1 MAELIGGKGFAPA
14 PARVHAAPGSD
25 AKAPRPRLPPRPAR
39 SPRAKGDPAPA
50 SPIAAHPRR
59 RDRRAGSPTHHTPPR
74 QRPSLDP
81 DAKKIDWDAC
91 TVRGWADG
99 SLVFKFD
106 QLDPSYE
113 EEAALHATPR
123 DAALANFAWSN
134 SLKLGVKFPQQLAMS
149 IRKLEHYVA
158 QFDGDE
164 KNLGVD
170 LKYGLFKTYEKAARQ
185 QERLRQGLSG
195 SEDGDSG
202 DSGEE
207 TGSEA
212 SGSNGGAGS
221 AVDEDADDNGVR
233 RRHYSKEKEKERERS
248 GSAESNGTGPRHEP
262 SLAEMVAAAT
272 EGAVVREHVAPATA
286 EEPVTAATPPARPW
300 AILLAAAAARTA
312 AVSLLM
318 WLLRIPLTLYRLL
331 PYALRRLF
339 HFGATWPPTLS
350 EPHVSP
356 AVAGMHLSDDGFSR
370 TALST
375 AGFDPQ
381 GRSSGPTLPLSDVPA
396 WRLEQLVGAGVRNA
410 ELYRQAL
417 IHPTALQTEQR
428 HLSYERL
435 EYLGDAVLELC
446 TRQLL
451 MERAPDADEGTL
463 TNRGQALVAGA
474 TVNRI
479 GAWMCLDRWVCC
491 NAYSMRDSLAAS
503 SGILG
508 DAFEALLGAVY
519 VDKGLGA
526 ARRLLLRV
534 LKECPALEWDAVEGR
549 RDYKGLL
556 MRSMSAGRKGPS
568 MKVTYSVI
576 SSRMLPFHGT
586 AMRRKFW
593 VVAAEV
599 GGAERGRGGSFDK
612 REAEQA
618 AAREALE
625 ALGELPSGEEEES
638 EGEEHP

>member
-1 MAELIGGKGFAPA
+1 M
-14 PARVHAAPGSD
+14 
-25 AKAPRPRLPPRPAR
+25 
-39 SPRAKGDPAPA
+39 
-50 SPIAAHPRR
+50 
-59 RDRRAGSPTHHTPPR
+59 
-74 QRPSLDP
+74 
-81 DAKKIDWDAC
+81 
-91 TVRGWADG
+91 RGWADG

-113 EEAALHATPR
+113 EEAVLAATPR
-123 DAALANFAWSN
+123 DAALATFAWSN
-134 SLKLGVKFPQQLAMS
+134 ALKLGVKFPQQVSMT
-149 IRKLEHYVA
+149 IRKLEQYVA
-158 QFDGDE
+158 DFNGDD
-164 KNLGVD
+164 KDLGVD

-185 QERLRQGLSG
+185 QERLRQGLTTSDD
-195 SEDGDSG
+195 SEE
-202 DSGEE
+202 GEKE
-207 TGSEA
+207 T
-212 SGSNGGAGS
+212 NGRGRG
-221 AVDEDADDNGVR
+221 EDAVLDHAAASENGAKSR
-233 RRHYSKEKEKERERS
+233 REGRAKERS
-248 GSAESNGTGPRHEP
+248 GNGNGSRGPESNGASGPRQEP
-262 SLAEMVAAAT
+262 SVTEITAAAA
-272 EGAVVREHVAPATA
+272 EGAVIRETAA
-286 EEPVTAATPPARPW
+286 EEPAATPAAPSRQW
-300 AILLAAAAARTA
+300 AQLLIAAAAVRSVAK
-312 AVSLLM
+312 SLLL
-318 WLLRIPLTLYRLL
+318 WLWRIPLALYRLL

-339 HFGATWPPTLS
+339 HVNVAWPPTLS

-356 AVAGMHLSDDGFSR
+356 AVASMFLSSDGFSR
-370 TALST
+370 AALSA

-381 GRSSGPTLPLSDVPA
+381 GRSVGPALPLADVPA
-396 WRLEQLVGAGVRNA
+396 WRLEQLVGAGIRDA
-410 ELYRQAL
+410 ELYRRAL
-417 IHPTALQTEQR
+417 IHPTALPSEQR

-479 GAWMCLDRWVCC
+479 GAWMGLDRWVCC

-534 LKECPALEWDAVEGR
+534 LEECSAVEWEAVEGR

-556 MRSMSAGRKGPS
+556 MRAVTAGRKAP
-568 MKVTYSVI
+568 VRVRYSVV
-576 SSRMLPFHGT
+576 SSRLLPFHGT

-593 VVAAEV
+593 IIAAEV
-599 GGAERGRGGSFDK
+599 DGVERGRGGSFDK

-618 AAREALE
+618 AARTALE
-625 ALGELPSGEEEES
+625 VLGELPAEEEE
-638 EGEEHP
+638 EVGESGEDSGAEEQ